1 MRDFPAWVI
10 CTVDD
15 ILILNVCN
23 VLSLSNSKKINMRR
37 EWWRLF
43 HSRNGR
49 MFLNGVTGTIVK
61 YKIQKGHVIRFAWR
75 VDPNA
80 TSQEIKKRKVKC
92 TG

>member
-49 MFLNGVTGTIVK
+49 MFLNSVTGIIVK
-61 YKIQKGHVIRFAWR
+61 YKIQKGNIISFAWG
-75 VDPNA
+75 VDHGA
-80 TSQEIKKRKVKC
+80 TPQEMEKRI
-92 TG
+92 